1 MRCGVQLGR
10 GTLCFLPQSGAAAS
24 MCSFC
29 FGGSHEF
36 MAARSQGLGTLLGV
50 LPALTSITH
59 WQTAVA
65 VSLSL
70 SLSLSVS
77 LCLSWLLLP
86 GWYCQLIGP
95 AFGEDP
101 LRLPAAKLRQ
111 ADCYGSC

>member
-77 LCLSWLLLP
+77 LGFYCQAGTASSLALLL
-86 GWYCQLIGP
+86 
-95 AFGEDP
+95 
-101 LRLPAAKLRQ
+101 AKIL
-111 ADCYGSC
+111 